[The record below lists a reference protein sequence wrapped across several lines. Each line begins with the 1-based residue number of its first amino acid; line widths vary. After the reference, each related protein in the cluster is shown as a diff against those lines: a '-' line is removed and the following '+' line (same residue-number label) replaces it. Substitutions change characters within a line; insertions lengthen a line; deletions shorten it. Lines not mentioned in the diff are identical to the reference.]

1 MPNPAE
7 PAHSRAPLFF
17 SFGLIA
23 AASLA
28 VGLDFSGRFAFRSG
42 LADFHQGIPDPIP
55 VQSPTALTA
64 NDLKVAKIAW
74 VYLRDNMRQSTGLV
88 DSVAGYPST
97 TMWDQGSYLL
107 GLQSA
112 HRLNLVE
119 SEEFHRRINLLLTS
133 LQKIPLFD
141 NRLPNKAYDT
151 RTLDM
156 TDYQNNV
163 LDRGLGWSAIDVA
176 RMLLALRVLERHT
189 PEYGARIRKI
199 IARWSLN
206 DLAQNGRMY
215 GVDAEDGQS
224 VHLQEGRIGYE
235 QYSARAVALW
245 GVDVSD
251 AISAKTIL
259 EWRTV
264 QGTQVAVDLRRSS
277 SFNAITPSLSE
288 PYMLL
293 GLELGFSSEGH
304 ILASQVYRAQEAR
317 FGSTGI
323 ATMVSEDHVNQAP
336 HFLYSTVYGN
346 GEDWAVITES
356 GEHFPEL
363 RTTSVKATV
372 AWDAL
377 FGTPYTKQVR
387 ESIQHLGSESSGW
400 FAGYYEDDGR
410 PNDALTLNTNAI
422 VLEAI
427 HFKAFGPL
435 WQVN

>member
-1 MPNPAE
+1 M
-7 PAHSRAPLFF
+7 
-17 SFGLIA
+17 
-23 AASLA
+23 
-28 VGLDFSGRFAFRSG
+28 
-42 LADFHQGIPDPIP
+42 
-55 VQSPTALTA
+55 
-64 NDLKVAKIAW
+64 AKIAW